1 MTSAA
6 FRPLVD
12 DLRQIFADR
21 LDAIVAYGWQGQRQ
35 GPRPVLVLVRTLEVD
50 DLDASARRLRG
61 WHKAGLA
68 TPLILTTTDFQ
79 RSLDA
84 FPIEYGDILASHEV
98 VDGRDPF
105 DGMSIR
111 PEDLRRACEVQIKS
125 HLLHIRENYI
135 EAEGRLSEI
144 EELVRESAPGF
155 ITLLRHLARLGGAGA
170 DTPFGIVQ
178 FAHERMGL
186 DREVLD
192 DLIAIT
198 QEDGPSTVNVVRL
211 FPDYLKN
218 IERLAEVVDR
228 WRTA

>member
-21 LDAIVAYGWQGQRQ
+21 LDAIVAYGWQRQ
-35 GPRPVLVLVRTLEVD
+35 GPRPVLALVRTLEAD
-50 DLDASARRLRG
+50 DLDACARRLRG
-61 WHKAGLA
+61 WRKAGLA
-68 TPLILTTTDFQ
+68 TPLILSTTDFQ

-84 FPIEYGDILASHEV
+84 FPIEYGDIIASHELLE
-98 VDGRDPF
+98 GRNPF
-105 DGMSIR
+105 EGLSIR
-111 PEDLRRACEVQIKS
+111 PEDLRRACEVQVKS
-125 HLLHIRENYI
+125 HLLHVREDYI
-135 EAEGRLSEI
+135 EAEGRLPEI

-155 ITLLRHLARLGGAGA
+155 VALLRQLARLGGAVA
-170 DTPFGIVQ
+170 ETPSGIAH

-192 DLIAIT
+192 DLMALT
-198 QEDGPSTVNVVRL
+198 NGDVTTVDAVRL
-211 FPDYLKN
+211 FPKYLKN
-218 IERLAEVVDR
+218 IERLADAVDR